1 MPKALTTKPRERF
14 ELPWDF
20 SGWVDS
26 AALLDGIVAEV
37 DSLDWKNP
45 ALEEILRA
53 NPTFQPRYLL
63 VLITYAYAIGVFES
77 DEVALLPL
85 RDKAVQARFS
95 REEASFKVIT
105 RFRRDHRGLL
115 KWTLSQCFK
124 RVLRERFQLGDTP
137 LPVGVRR
144 ALVEAASSRLDL
156 ARHVD
161 RSSQAE

>member
-1 MPKALTTKPRERF
+1 MSQALATKQRERF

-20 SGWVDS
+20 SVWTDAPS
-26 AALLDGIVAEV
+26 LLAGIIAEV
-37 DSLDWKNP
+37 DSLDWDNP
-45 ALEEILRA
+45 ALQEILRA

-77 DEVALLPL
+77 EEVALLPL
-85 RDKAVQARFS
+85 HDNAVQARFP
-95 REEASFKVIT
+95 REEASFKAIT

-124 RVLRERFQLGDTP
+124 RVLRERFQLGNTP
-137 LPVGVRR
+137 IPVGVRR

-161 RSSQAE
+161 RSSHAE